1 MSDKNKTRKN
11 RKTTPKN
18 NTRKT
23 WDTKVARHIPFKI
36 NREYVL
42 DKNNDKR
49 VRYEKLKPGVTEFLP
64 ENKPGDI
71 RRRFSKKKDNWKP
84 EDVIK
89 FDYLLKRYGDLS
101 NYDLTP
107 EDIRNINKLLG
118 KKGIRDDE
126 GTPTPEEV
134 EFFASV
140 QLDECQLACHVIW
153 ECLLKVQSQMMWC

>member
-1 MSDKNKTRKN
+1 MSSKNKTRKN

-18 NTRKT
+18 TTRKS
-23 WDTKVARHIPFKI
+23 WNTKVARHIPFKI
-36 NREYVL
+36 NNEYVL

-64 ENKPGDI
+64 ENKAGDI

-101 NYDLTP
+101 N
-107 EDIRNINKLLG
+107 
-118 KKGIRDDE
+118 
-126 GTPTPEEV
+126 
-134 EFFASV
+134 
-140 QLDECQLACHVIW
+140 
-153 ECLLKVQSQMMWC
+153 

>member
-1 MSDKNKTRKN
+1 MSSKNKTRKN

-18 NTRKT
+18 TTRKS
-23 WDTKVARHIPFKI
+23 WNTKVARHIPFKI
-36 NREYVL
+36 NNEYVL
-42 DKNNDKR
+42 DKNDDKR
-49 VRYEKLKPGVTEFLP
+49 VRYEKLKQGVTEFLP
-64 ENKPGDI
+64 ENKAGDI

-126 GTPTPEEV
+126 DTPTPEEV
-134 EFFASV
+134 TVKEQKEEIQQPEPEPVPVPEPEQESV
-140 QLDECQLACHVIW
+140 
-153 ECLLKVQSQMMWC
+153 